1 MEQSRA
7 STLKSM
13 RKRRWKRC
21 QELLLFLVS
30 LGLGTLIWFLVVGAD
45 QMDMTLTVP
54 IEILNLPQQTVIYNQ
69 YRKDAKVT
77 LRGPR
82 TIMQEMRSRSLS
94 LPIDLSQVKP
104 PDTVVISTDSLP
116 LQLPGGVSMLR
127 IQPASI
133 TLSIDELTEKD
144 IPVQATTKGK
154 LAPGY
159 ALQDI
164 TLSPENILVSGP
176 RSLLERQQSLKT
188 VPVDLDGRSKT
199 ETLPVSLA
207 LSSELMDLIGETTVA
222 AKIIIQEK
230 LVEKIIY
237 NIPIHVSDTDMSVTL
252 KPDTVSVFAS
262 LPEWRVADGQDLTR
276 LFKASVQVGKH
287 ALPCALSVEV
297 SGHESIVIKSY
308 TPQEVQALLGDN
320 IKQQA
325 AAKKARQ
332 KEKTVP

>member
-1 MEQSRA
+1 
-7 STLKSM
+7 
-13 RKRRWKRC
+13 
-21 QELLLFLVS
+21 
-30 LGLGTLIWFLVVGAD
+30 
-45 QMDMTLTVP
+45 MDMTLTVP
-54 IEILNLPQQTVIYNQ
+54 IEILNLPKQTVIYNQ
-69 YRKDAKVT
+69 YRKETKVT

-116 LQLPGGVSMLR
+116 LQLPGGVSVLR

-154 LAPGY
+154 LAFGY

-176 RSLLERQQSLKT
+176 RSLLDQQETLKT
-188 VPVDLDGRSKT
+188 VPIDLAGKIKT

-230 LVEKIIY
+230 LVEKIVY
-237 NIPIHVSDTDMSVTL
+237 DIPIHVMDKDTKLSVTL

-262 LPEWRVADGQDLTR
+262 LPEWRAADGQDLTQ

-287 ALPCALSVEV
+287 SLPCTLSVEV
-297 SGHESIVIKSY
+297 SGHESILIKSY
-308 TPQEVQALLGDN
+308 TPQEVEALPGQS
-320 IKQQA
+320 KTKTEA
-325 AAKKARQ
+325 AAERTGETA
-332 KEKTVP
+332 P